1 MPANRPEPKE
11 PLQILAEGAVVAA
24 GMALTVLLL
33 MRGKVLVA
41 LLMVLLFAGIL
52 VRLKRAWQRRRATR

>member
-1 MPANRPEPKE
+1 MPANKPEPKE

-41 LLMVLLFAGIL
+41 LLLALLFAGIL
-52 VRLKRAWQRRRATR
+52 VRLKRAWQRRRTTR

>member
-41 LLMVLLFAGIL
+41 LLMALLFAGIL